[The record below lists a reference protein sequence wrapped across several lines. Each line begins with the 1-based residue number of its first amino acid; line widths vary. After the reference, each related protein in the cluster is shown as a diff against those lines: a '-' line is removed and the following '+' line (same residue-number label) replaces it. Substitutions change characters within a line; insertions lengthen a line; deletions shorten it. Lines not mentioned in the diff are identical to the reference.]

1 MAVLETAVLS
11 HLTTENQNTIG
22 LLRTVL
28 GFKAGVEPYPAKN
41 GCFKLYGLLYLSL
54 LALK

>member
-1 MAVLETAVLS
+1 MTVLETAVLS

-41 GCFKLYGLLYLSL
+41 GCFKLYGLL
-54 LALK
+54 